1 MLISSF
7 LQNNED
13 IRDKSVAKNKSQNLL
28 DKVGTLE
35 RENEDLSHQ
44 MDDLKD
50 EMAKSRSEIRTTKE
64 RIAVLEQE
72 ARTSKVH
79 HEKGGGCHTG
89 RCGLSSSLFVESYRD
104 LGAETAP
111 STSHVG
117 NWTPAF
123 SIGCK
128 RSW

>member
-1 MLISSF
+1 VLISSF

-50 EMAKSRSEIRTTKE
+50 EMTKSRSEIQTTKE

-72 ARTSKVH
+72 ARTSKV
-79 HEKGGGCHTG
+79 E
-89 RCGLSSSLFVESYRD
+89 RELGLHLV
-104 LGAETAP
+104 P
-111 STSHVG
+111 
-117 NWTPAF
+117 
-123 SIGCK
+123 K
-128 RSW
+128 

>member
-44 MDDLKD
+44 LAKLKD
-50 EMAKSRSEIRTTKE
+50 AMAKS
-64 RIAVLEQE
+64 
-72 ARTSKVH
+72 
-79 HEKGGGCHTG
+79 
-89 RCGLSSSLFVESYRD
+89 
-104 LGAETAP
+104 
-111 STSHVG
+111 
-117 NWTPAF
+117 
-123 SIGCK
+123 
-128 RSW
+128 